1 MDQAPL
7 VSIIIP
13 TYNNKD
19 VVCDAVDCSLKQTYE
34 RLEVIVVDDGS
45 ADGTGTLLK
54 EKYGRSINYIRQE
67 NRGLSA
73 ARNTGIRNASG
84 KYYQFLDADDLIDQT
99 KISVQVELLQGIPGL
114 AVAYCDYVRSAIDDE
129 KVTFR
134 RKTPLLDRQK
144 PFDDLIMK
152 WETEVSIPPHCF
164 LFDAAFFNKH
174 GISFDESLPTH
185 EDWDCWMS
193 VFACKPHVVFIDRP
207 LADYRVRSDSMC
219 SNREKMRKGYLMAI
233 DRQINKNRA
242 DGGAVA
248 RLKIR
253 RKEIRH
259 LYQDVSPVMR
269 IMDRCHPF
277 IKNIYME
284 TIPWRIRLLLD

>member
-1 MDQAPL
+1 MNQSPL

-13 TYNNKD
+13 TYNNAD
-19 VVCDAVDCSLKQTYE
+19 VVCDAIDCSLKQTYDA
-34 RLEVIVVDDGS
+34 LEVIVVDDGS
-45 ADGTGTLLK
+45 ADGTGALLK
-54 EKYGRSINYIRQE
+54 DRYGCSINYIRQE

-84 KYYQFLDADDLIDQT
+84 KYLQFLDADDLIDQA
-99 KISVQVELLQGIPGL
+99 KISVQMEQLQGISGL
-114 AVAYCDYVRSAIDDE
+114 AVAYCDYVRSAIDDGN
-129 KVTFR
+129 VTFR

-164 LFDAAFFNKH
+164 LFDAAFFTKL

-193 VFACKPHVVFIDRP
+193 VFACNPEVVFIDRP

-219 SNREKMRKGYLMAI
+219 SNREKMRDGFLMAI
-233 DRQINKNRA
+233 DRQISKNRA
-242 DGGAVA
+242 DDGAVA

-259 LYQDVSPVMR
+259 LYQDVSPIMR